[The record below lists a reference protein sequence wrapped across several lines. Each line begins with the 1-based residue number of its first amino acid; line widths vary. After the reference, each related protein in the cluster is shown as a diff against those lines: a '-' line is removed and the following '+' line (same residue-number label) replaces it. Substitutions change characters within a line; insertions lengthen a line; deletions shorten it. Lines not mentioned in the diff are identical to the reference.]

1 MQKLPDILYISIEKK
16 YHIYRLNNRKIRALF
31 VHIFS
36 KVKKVTKVKRITL
49 SDTLVRDIIQ
59 ILQRNKIMLFKGKI
73 KNRDT
78 LSYMD
83 WMIFKNYFVYNRNL
97 SDKKSLLTQIL
108 SLSRFKKVST
118 RKNCLN
124 NLWDDSVLYVHCIIK
139 LN

>member
-1 MQKLPDILYISIEKK
+1 MKK
-16 YHIYRLNNRKIRALF
+16 NYHIYRLNNRKVRALF

-36 KVKKVTKVKRITL
+36 KVKRVTKVKRIKL
-49 SDTLVRDIIQ
+49 SDTLVPDIIQ
-59 ILQRNKIMLFKGKI
+59 ILQRNEIMLFKGKI

-83 WMIFKNYFVYNRNL
+83 WMIFKHYFVYNRNL

-118 RKNCLN
+118 RK
-124 NLWDDSVLYVHCIIK
+124 K
-139 LN
+139 LPKQFMG